1 MVHDGRGLSDINCMY
16 THCCT
21 FQDWGDIPDAGE
33 ILGGVISGIN
43 DWGANALGGIA
54 NNVTHKNVLKGLTS
68 SLFQF

>member
-1 MVHDGRGLSDINCMY
+1 MY

-21 FQDWGDIPDAGE
+21 CQDWGDIPDAGE

-54 NNVTHKNVLKGLTS
+54 NNVTNKNVLKGLTS
-68 SLFQF
+68 S